1 MPAKRSSEPTSVLQW
16 LIERGEDALGQALQD
31 VFQRPGA
38 LRQLSRTGRAAAKS
52 RGQAEKN
59 LDVVL
64 HLLNLPTRTDLQ
76 KLQAKLDHVQGSLV
90 NLSIKVD
97 RLLAEQ
103 ERARPRGKLEPA
115 N

>member
-1 MPAKRSSEPTSVLQW
+1 MPAKRSPEPTSVLQW

-31 VFQRPGA
+31 VFRRPGA
-38 LRQLSRTGRAAAKS
+38 LRQLSRAARGATKS
-52 RGQAEKN
+52 KGQGEQN
-59 LDVVL
+59 LDVLL

>member
-1 MPAKRSSEPTSVLQW
+1 MPAKRSSEPSSVLQW
-16 LIERGEDALGQALQD
+16 LIERGEDTLGHALQD

-38 LRQLSRTGRAAAKS
+38 LRQVSRAARRATKS
-52 RGQAEKN
+52 RDQAEKN
-59 LDVVL
+59 LDVLL

-76 KLQAKLDHVQGSLV
+76 RLQAKIDHLQGSLV
-90 NLSIKVD
+90 NLSMKVD